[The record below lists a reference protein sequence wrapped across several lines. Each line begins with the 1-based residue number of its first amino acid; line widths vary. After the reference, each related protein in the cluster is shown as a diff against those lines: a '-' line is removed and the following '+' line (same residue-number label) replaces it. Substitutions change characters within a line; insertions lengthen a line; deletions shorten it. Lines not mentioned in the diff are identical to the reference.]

1 MGLDDALIFTRV
13 VECHSFTLAAAG
25 LGMQKSTVS
34 RRIAQLEERL
44 GVRLLNRTT
53 RKLRL
58 TEVGQAYY
66 ERCRQIMLDFAEA
79 EQAVMQLQQAP
90 AGLLR
95 ITAPIEFGQLF
106 LGGVLG
112 AFMREYPQI
121 AAEVELTSRLVD
133 PLEEGVD
140 IAIRVGVPQD
150 STLIA
155 RKLFE
160 SRRALFASPDYL
172 VQQGVPRVLSDLA
185 SHRAVVQSHDSGRYW
200 PLLEAQVSCQRT
212 LVCNNITFL
221 REALLAGAGI
231 GCLPVMICRGAGQR
245 TAGRG
250 AGAGPPAGGRDLCG
264 VPLAALSGDQ
274 GQDLSRLSHGQ
285 PAVIRRAVAGAGR
298 ARPVN
303 IAPLI
308 PAAARSPSLE
318 SLHDHRPYPHCAVAY
333 R

>member
-13 VECHSFTLAAAG
+13 VECHSFTQAAQS

-34 RRIAQLEERL
+34 RRIALLEERL

-90 AGLLR
+90 SGLLR

-106 LGGVLG
+106 LGRVLG
-112 AFMREYPQI
+112 EFMRQYPQI
-121 AAEVELTSRLVD
+121 SAEVELTSRDVD

-140 IAIRVGVPQD
+140 IAIQVGQPRD

-160 SRRALFASPDYL
+160 SRRRLCASPSYL
-172 VQQGVPRVLSDLA
+172 AQHGTPRTVQELA
-185 SHRAVVQSHDSGRYW
+185 GHRALHLPVDSPRHW
-200 PLLEAQVSCQRT
+200 PLLGENIACQRV
-212 LVCNNITFL
+212 LACNNL
-221 REALLAGAGI
+221 PLAREAALAGAGI
-231 GCLPVMICRGAGQR
+231 AALPVMISEAAVQDGELIELLPEARLPTGELYAVYPSRRFQAMKVKTFLDFLIASLPQAGLLEP
-245 TAGRG
+245 
-250 AGAGPPAGGRDLCG
+250 AGAGL
-264 VPLAALSGDQ
+264 LT
-274 GQDLSRLSHGQ
+274 SRL
-285 PAVIRRAVAGAGR
+285 
-298 ARPVN
+298 
-303 IAPLI
+303 
-308 PAAARSPSLE
+308 
-318 SLHDHRPYPHCAVAY
+318 
-333 R
+333 

>member
-13 VECHSFTLAAAG
+13 VEYHSFTQAAQS

-34 RRIAQLEERL
+34 RRIALLEERL

-90 AGLLR
+90 SGLLR

-106 LGGVLG
+106 LGRVLG
-112 AFMREYPQI
+112 ESMRQYPQI
-121 AAEVELTSRLVD
+121 RAEVELTSRDVD

-140 IAIRVGVPQD
+140 IAIQVGQPRD

-160 SRRALFASPDYL
+160 SRRRLCASPAYL
-172 VQQGVPRVLSDLA
+172 AQHGTPRTVQELA
-185 SHRAVVQSHDSGRYW
+185 GHRALHLPVDSPRHW
-200 PLLEAQVSCQRT
+200 PLLGENIACQRV
-212 LVCNNITFL
+212 LACNNITL
-221 REALLAGAGI
+221 AREAALAGAGI
-231 GCLPVMICRGAGQR
+231 AALPVMISEAAVQDGELIELLPEARLPTGELYAVYPSRRFQAMKVKAFLDFLIASLPQAGLLEP
-245 TAGRG
+245 
-250 AGAGPPAGGRDLCG
+250 AGAGL
-264 VPLAALSGDQ
+264 LT
-274 GQDLSRLSHGQ
+274 SRL
-285 PAVIRRAVAGAGR
+285 
-298 ARPVN
+298 
-303 IAPLI
+303 
-308 PAAARSPSLE
+308 
-318 SLHDHRPYPHCAVAY
+318 
-333 R
+333 